1 MDGSTRGAG
10 RTLLL
15 LGGYGRAGLPTAELL
30 LEETDARL
38 IVAGRDETR
47 ARETARRLN
56 QGRRDERVEGMRVD
70 AGDVSSL
77 KAAFSRC
84 DLVTVCTPLTGI
96 GPQVIDAALDAGI
109 DYLGINVEPAGR
121 SEIEALSDRVERAGL
136 RFVTDAGLVPGV
148 PAALAR
154 WSALRFDRVEEVTA
168 GMLMHE
174 SSLSIGSAVDL
185 MAATGVRPTV
195 YERAA
200 WRRASLT
207 TTRKLDFGPT
217 FGAHACYPADIP
229 EMKPLPDQLRLER
242 AGAYVAGVNGWVNAV
257 AAVWLVLGL
266 GRSVWGARLGARLL
280 IQANRR
286 SRPPFGIVLAVESLG
301 EAGGQRQRF
310 RVAFEHSDG
319 WVATAIPTVCCLL
332 QLLDGTLEPGIRMMG
347 HAVEVERFMGDME
360 RLGMKPTVTTEAPL

>member
-1 MDGSTRGAG
+1 M
-10 RTLLL
+10 
-15 LGGYGRAGLPTAELL
+15 
-30 LEETDARL
+30 
-38 IVAGRDETR
+38 
-47 ARETARRLN
+47 
-56 QGRRDERVEGMRVD
+56 
-70 AGDVSSL
+70 
-77 KAAFSRC
+77 
-84 DLVTVCTPLTGI
+84 
-96 GPQVIDAALDAGI
+96 
-109 DYLGINVEPAGR
+109 
-121 SEIEALSDRVERAGL
+121 
-136 RFVTDAGLVPGV
+136 PGV

-332 QLLDGTLEPGIRMMG
+332 QLLDGTLAPGIRMMG